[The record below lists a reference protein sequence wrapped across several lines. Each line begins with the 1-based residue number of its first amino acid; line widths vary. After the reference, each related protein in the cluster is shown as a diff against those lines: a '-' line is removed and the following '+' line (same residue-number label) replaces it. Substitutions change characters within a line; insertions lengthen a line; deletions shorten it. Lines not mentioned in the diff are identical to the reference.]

1 MTSLIRNQSHNN
13 KIITLYLPNLKVI
26 RKISYHSSG
35 IVKLK
40 KELKGWTWYQNK
52 IKQKIISNVK
62 ISRSSMILDIKRI
75 EGKVVNYNQSIIKTK
90 KYLFNIIDH
99 YKKIWDTE
107 NFFIP
112 SHGDLTLDN
121 IIINKKKI
129 YIIDWEH
136 FEIVGKDKGF
146 DIAYLIFS
154 ALLLP
159 NKKAFPTNEEI
170 NEASKLWYY
179 LLKKKCINKDDYLNP
194 IKFFEKNISKE
205 WLVKNKIKWNKIIF
219 SLISKR
225 KLYEIQKKLLN
236 NLI

>member
-26 RKISYHSSG
+26 RKFSYHSSG

-99 YKKIWDTE
+99 Y
-107 NFFIP
+107 
-112 SHGDLTLDN
+112 
-121 IIINKKKI
+121 
-129 YIIDWEH
+129 
-136 FEIVGKDKGF
+136 
-146 DIAYLIFS
+146 
-154 ALLLP
+154 
-159 NKKAFPTNEEI
+159 
-170 NEASKLWYY
+170 
-179 LLKKKCINKDDYLNP
+179 
-194 IKFFEKNISKE
+194 
-205 WLVKNKIKWNKIIF
+205 
-219 SLISKR
+219 
-225 KLYEIQKKLLN
+225 
-236 NLI
+236 